1 MPIPETMLAAVF
13 DGELRLVRR
22 PVPVP
27 PPGWGL
33 VRVDLAGVCRTDLE
47 ILKGYMG
54 FTGVPG
60 HEFVGTILAAE
71 DESRIGE
78 RVVGEINAAC
88 GNCDWCARDL
98 GRHCPSRTTLGIDR
112 LDGCFAEYC
121 MLPMANLLPVPDGM
135 ANERAVFVEPL
146 SAACEILEQV
156 PVSADDRV
164 VVLGDG
170 RLGIL
175 CAWVLAT
182 VCPHVLLV
190 GRHEDK
196 LAKAR
201 WRDLRTCI
209 GPVPKES
216 MGADIVVEATGRP
229 EGLGEAIACCRPRGT
244 IVLKSTI
251 VAENGFNLSPVVV
264 AEQTIVGSRCG
275 RFQDGLAMLETYPDL
290 PLERLI
296 SAQLPLAKVGEAI
309 ALARKGALKVLVAPT
324 KSDLSD

>member
-1 MPIPETMLAAVF
+1 MLAAVF
-13 DGELRLVRR
+13 DGELRLRRR

-27 PPGWGL
+27 PPGWAL

-54 FTGVPG
+54 FQGIPG
-60 HEFVGTILAAE
+60 HEFVGTIVVCEEAG
-71 DESRIGE
+71 RIGQ

-88 GNCDWCARDL
+88 GECDWCARNL
-98 GRHCPSRTTLGIDR
+98 GRHCPNRTVLGIVG

-121 MLPMANLLPVPDGM
+121 TLPVRNLVPVPAAIPND
-135 ANERAVFVEPL
+135 RAVFVEPL

-156 PVSADDRV
+156 PVSVENRI

-182 VCPHVLLV
+182 VCPNLLLV

-196 LAKAR
+196 LAKAQ
-201 WRDLRTCI
+201 WRGLRTCL
-209 GPVPKES
+209 GPVPDS
-216 MGADIVVEATGRP
+216 AHGADIVVEATGRP
-229 EGLGEAIACCRPRGT
+229 EGLGQATACCRPRGT

-275 RFQDGLAMLETYPDL
+275 QFGDGLALLERYPDL
-290 PLERLI
+290 PLEQLVSGR
-296 SAQLPLAKVGEAI
+296 LPLKELAE
-309 ALARKGALKVLVAPT
+309 ALALAESGALKVLVEPGMVG
-324 KSDLSD
+324 

>member
-1 MPIPETMLAAVF
+1 MTIPESMLAAMF
-13 DGELRLVRR
+13 ADGLRLVRR
-22 PVPVP
+22 PVPLP
-27 PPGWGL
+27 PPGWAL
-33 VRVDLAGVCRTDLE
+33 LRVSLAGVCRTDIE

-54 FTGVPG
+54 FTGVIG
-60 HEFVGTILAAE
+60 HEFVGTVAAAE
-71 DESRIGE
+71 DSAWLGR

-88 GNCDWCARDL
+88 GTCDWCARDL
-98 GRHCPSRTTLGIDR
+98 GRHCPNRTTLGIDR

-121 MLPMANLLPVPDGM
+121 MLPVANLLPVPDSIPD
-135 ANERAVFVEPL
+135 ERAVFAEPL
-146 SAACEILEQV
+146 SAACEILEQI
-156 PVSADDRV
+156 PVTATDRI

-182 VCPHVLLV
+182 VCPNVLLV

-196 LAKAR
+196 LAKAQ
-201 WRDLRTCI
+201 WHGLRTCL
-209 GPVPKES
+209 GPVPKEAR
-216 MGADIVVEATGRP
+216 GADIVVEATGRP

-275 RFQDGLAMLETYPDL
+275 RFQDGLTLLERHPDL

-296 SAQLPLAKVGEAI
+296 SARLPLNQIHEAI
-309 ALARKGALKVLVAPT
+309 SCAQQGALKVLVDC
-324 KSDLSD
+324 SLSA

>member
-1 MPIPETMLAAVF
+1 MNSPENMLAAVF
-13 DGELRLVRR
+13 TDGLHLERR

-27 PPGWGL
+27 PPGWAL
-33 VRVDLAGVCRTDLE
+33 LRVSLAGICRTDLE

-54 FTGVPG
+54 YAGVLG
-60 HEFVGTILAAE
+60 HEFVGTVAQVE
-71 DESRIGE
+71 DPAWLGC

-88 GNCDWCARDL
+88 GACEWCARDL
-98 GRHCPSRTTLGIDR
+98 GRHCPNRTTLGIDR
-112 LDGCFAEYC
+112 LDGCLAEYC
-121 MLPMANLLPVPDGM
+121 TLPVANLLPVPDSVPDQQ
-135 ANERAVFVEPL
+135 AVFLEPL

-156 PVSADDRV
+156 AVSATDRV

-182 VCPHVLLV
+182 VCPNVLLV

-201 WRDLRTCI
+201 WHGLHTSL
-209 GPVPKES
+209 GPVPDAAR
-216 MGADIVVEATGRP
+216 GADLVVEATGRP

-275 RFQDGLAMLETYPDL
+275 RFRDGMALLKEHPDL
-290 PLERLI
+290 PLERLVDGC
-296 SAQLPLAKVGEAI
+296 LPLGRIEEAI
-309 ALARKGALKVLVAPT
+309 ARAQGGALKVLVQP
-324 KSDLSD
+324 

>member
-1 MPIPETMLAAVF
+1 MTIPETMWAAVF

-22 PVPVP
+22 PVPSP
-27 PPGWGL
+27 PLGWGL

-54 FTGVPG
+54 FAGIPG
-60 HEFVGTILAAE
+60 HEFVGTIAACE
-71 DESRIGE
+71 EAGRIGQ

-88 GNCDWCARDL
+88 GECDWCARDL
-98 GRHCPSRTTLGIDR
+98 GRHCPNRTVLGIVG

-121 MLPMANLLPVPDGM
+121 MLPLANLLPVPD
-135 ANERAVFVEPL
+135 AISDERAVFVEPL
-146 SAACEILEQV
+146 SAACEILEQI
-156 PVSADDRV
+156 PVAATDRV

-182 VCPHVLLV
+182 VCPNALLV

-196 LAKAR
+196 LAKAQ
-201 WRDLRTCI
+201 WHGLQTCLS
-209 GPVPKES
+209 PMPAS
-216 MGADIVVEATGRP
+216 AQGADLVVEATGRP

-275 RFQDGLAMLETYPDL
+275 QFRDGLALLEQYPDL
-290 PLERLI
+290 PLERLV
-296 SAQLPLAKVGEAI
+296 SARLPLAEIGEAV
-309 ALARKGALKVLVAPT
+309 ALAEAGALKVLVEPGMMG
-324 KSDLSD
+324 

>member
-1 MPIPETMLAAVF
+1 MSVPETMLAAVF
-13 DGELRLVRR
+13 DGELRLVRQ
-22 PVPVP
+22 PVPAP

-33 VRVDLAGVCRTDLE
+33 VRVDLAGICRTDLE

-54 FTGVPG
+54 FHGVPG
-60 HEFVGTILAAE
+60 HEFVGTVVAAE
-71 DESRIGE
+71 DATRRGQ

-88 GNCDWCARDL
+88 GTCDWCARDL
-98 GRHCPSRTTLGIDR
+98 GRHCPNRTTLGIDR

-121 MLPMANLLPVPDGM
+121 MLPLENLIPVPD
-135 ANERAVFVEPL
+135 ALSDEEAVFTEPL
-146 SAACEILEQV
+146 SAACEILEQAR
-156 PVSADDRV
+156 VSPEDRV

-182 VCPHVLLV
+182 VCPNVLLV

-196 LAKAR
+196 LAKAE
-201 WRDLRTCI
+201 WHGLRTTL
-209 GPVPKES
+209 GPVPQEAY
-216 MGADIVVEATGRP
+216 GADIVVEATGRP
-229 EGLGEAIACCRPRGT
+229 EGLGQAIACCRPRGT

-275 RFQDGLAMLETYPDL
+275 RFRDGLALLARHPDL
-290 PLERLI
+290 PLGRLI
-296 SAQLPLAKVGEAI
+296 SDRLPLARIHDAI
-309 ALARKGALKVLVAPT
+309 ARAQGGALKVLIGPGMM
-324 KSDLSD
+324 D